1 MRSRLRGKQ
10 RHELSLHGLLQL
22 KRDVFDVLTFIPGN
36 LDIGKKTDFDDLP
49 EKPQDQVRLSFLEIL
64 STDVDH
70 RAADGGGG
78 VQG

>member
-10 RHELSLHGLLQL
+10 RGKLFLRGRPQL
-22 KRDVFDVLTFIPGN
+22 KGNVSDVLTFIPGKLN
-36 LDIGKKTDFDDLP
+36 VGKKTNFDDLP

-70 RAADGGGG
+70 GAADG
-78 VQG
+78 